1 MSNDLKH
8 TQRPDLKQND
18 PNNLILI
25 DGSGYIFRAFYGLPS
40 MTNENGVPV
49 NAVFGFTKMLLKLI
63 DDFKPVYVAVIFDVA
78 RKTFRNDL
86 YDLYK
91 ANRSD
96 PPEELIPQF
105 SIIRDATNAIGLPVV
120 EMEGFEADDLIAT
133 YSNIAQKTNKKV
145 IIISSDKDLMQLVD
159 DNTILFDP
167 MKQYWINDEQVFE
180 KFGVYP
186 NRVIDVQ
193 SLAGD
198 SSDNIPGVPGIG
210 IKTAADLINQYGDLE
225 QLLTKASEIKQNK
238 RRENLIEYADQA
250 RLSRSLV
257 TLKKDV
263 PVKSKIDEFKIE
275 SVLELNKLIPFLKVH
290 GFNSLLNKY
299 ENIEIQEINEV
310 TKISNINY
318 VKNEKEFKSIQKNY
332 YLIENLQD
340 LKLFLKKCYDK
351 SAIAVDCETDSLN
364 AKNANLVGLS
374 LSFEEGEAC
383 YIPLR
388 HGINLENN
396 QSGFNFND
404 VKPFKQISFD
414 DAIKLIK
421 PLLEDNSILKI
432 GHNVKYDAL
441 VMKQKHNGNINL
453 NPVGDTMCISY
464 VVDPGRVDSHKLDA
478 MALRELGHDTIKY
491 EDICGKGKN
500 KILFNQLSP
509 SDALNYAAEDADITL
524 SIYNRVLPRIIN
536 DKKFS
541 VYKRLENPLINVLLE
556 MENTGII
563 INPKK
568 LNEISKNLSSQISEL
583 EDQIFKLSETIFNIG
598 SPKQLGEILF
608 DKMKIE
614 GGKRSKNGSWQTSVE
629 ILEKASDMGHEIA
642 DVILIWRH
650 FSKLKSTYTDAL
662 VEQINSKTHRVHT
675 NYSMVGASTGRLSS
689 SNPNLQNIPIRTEE
703 GRLIRTAFEPKQG
716 FKLVSMDY
724 SQIELRLIAHI
735 ADENKMLDAFNE
747 NLDIHADTASKV
759 FGIPIEEM
767 TSEFR
772 RKAKTINFGIIYGIS
787 AYGLAKQ
794 LKCSANEA
802 KDFISSYFYRFPR
815 IRDYMEEIKSNLDTN
830 GYVETL
836 FNRRIYINDSNS
848 KNQKLRGFAE
858 RQAIN
863 APIQG
868 TAADIIKLAMIKI
881 HKELIN
887 KKEISMLMQ
896 VHDELVFEI
905 SDKKVEEFTNLILPI
920 MERANLP
927 MVPLKVDLKVD
938 VGSGNNW
945 AEAH

>member
-1 MSNDLKH
+1 MSDNLKH
-8 TQRPDLKQND
+8 TKRPDIKLND
-18 PNNLILI
+18 QNNLILI

-49 NAVFGFTKMLLKLI
+49 NAVFGYTKMLLKLI
-63 DDFKPVYVAVIFDVA
+63 DDFKPMYVAVIFDVA

-105 SIIRDATNAIGLPVV
+105 SIIREATNAIGLPVV

-159 DNTILFDP
+159 DNTVLFDP

-180 KFGVYP
+180 KFGVYSSK
-186 NRVIDVQ
+186 VIDVQ

-210 IKTAADLINQYGDLE
+210 VKTAAELINQYGDLE
-225 QLLTKASEIKQNK
+225 QLLTRATEIKQNK

-263 PVKSKIDEFKIE
+263 PVNSKIDEFKIN
-275 SVLELNKLIPFLKVH
+275 SILELNKLIPFLKAH
-290 GFNSLLNKY
+290 GFKSLLNKY
-299 ENIEIQEINEV
+299 ENVVKEEIKEESKVSKLDVI
-310 TKISNINY
+310 
-318 VKNEKEFKSIQKNY
+318 KNDQEFKSISKNY
-332 YLIENLQD
+332 YLIENLSD
-340 LKLFLKKCYDK
+340 LKLFLDRCYDK
-351 SAIAVDCETDSLN
+351 STIAVDCETDSLN

-374 LSFEEGEAC
+374 LSFKEGEAC

-388 HGINLENN
+388 HGINLKNN
-396 QSGFNFND
+396 QSGFIFDD
-404 VKPFKQISFD
+404 VKSFKQIPFD
-414 DAIKLIK
+414 DAISLIK
-421 PLLEDNSILKI
+421 PLLEDSSILKI
-432 GHNVKYDAL
+432 GHNIKYDSL
-441 VMKQKHNGNINL
+441 VMKQEHNGNINL

-478 MALRELGHDTIKY
+478 LALRELNHDTIKY
-491 EDICGKGKN
+491 DDICGKGKN
-500 KILFNQLSP
+500 KISFNQLSP
-509 SDALNYAAEDADITL
+509 LDALNYAAEDADITL

-568 LNEISKNLSSQISEL
+568 LNEISKNLSSQIDKL
-583 EDQIFKLSETIFNIG
+583 EEQIFKMSKTNFNIG

-629 ILEKASDMGHEIA
+629 ILEKISDMGYEIG
-642 DVILIWRH
+642 DVILSWRH

-662 VEQINSKTHRVHT
+662 VEQINFKTHRVHT

-735 ADENKMLDAFNE
+735 ADENKMLDAFND

-759 FGIPIEEM
+759 FGIPIKEM

-772 RKAKTINFGIIYGIS
+772 RKAKAINFGIIYGIS

-815 IRDYMEEIKSNLDTN
+815 IRDYMEQIKSNLDSD

-836 FNRRIYINDSNS
+836 FNRRVYINDSNS

-881 HKELIN
+881 HKQLLN

-905 SDKKVEEFTNLILPI
+905 REKNIEEFTNVILPI
-920 MERANLP
+920 METANLP
-927 MVPLKVDLKVD
+927 MVPLKVNLKVD
-938 VGSGNNW
+938 VGVGNNW

>member
-63 DDFKPVYVAVIFDVA
+63 DDFKPIYVAVIFDVA

-210 IKTAADLINQYGDLE
+210 IKTAAELINQYGDLE

-290 GFNSLLNKY
+290 GFKSLLNKY

-351 SAIAVDCETDSLN
+351 STIAVDCETDSLN

-396 QSGFNFND
+396 QSGFNFDD
-404 VKPFKQISFD
+404 VKSFKQISFD

-629 ILEKASDMGHEIA
+629 ILEKVSDMGYEIA
-642 DVILIWRH
+642 DVILSWRH

-772 RKAKTINFGIIYGIS
+772 RKAKAINFGIIYGIS

-881 HKELIN
+881 HKELSN

>member
-8 TQRPDLKQND
+8 TERPDLKQND

-63 DDFKPVYVAVIFDVA
+63 DDFKPIYVAVIFDVA

-105 SIIRDATNAIGLPVV
+105 SIIREATNAIGLPVV

-210 IKTAADLINQYGDLE
+210 IKTAAELINQYGDLE

-290 GFNSLLNKY
+290 GFKSLLNKY
-299 ENIEIQEINEV
+299 ENNGIQEINEV

-318 VKNEKEFKSIQKNY
+318 VKNEKEFKSIQKKY

-396 QSGFNFND
+396 QSGFNFDD
-404 VKPFKQISFD
+404 VKSFKQISFD

-491 EDICGKGKN
+491 EDVCGKGKN

-629 ILEKASDMGHEIA
+629 ILEKVSDMGYEIA
-642 DVILIWRH
+642 DVILSWRH

-662 VEQINSKTHRVHT
+662 VEQINSKTDRVHT

-772 RKAKTINFGIIYGIS
+772 RKAKAINFGIIYGIS

-881 HKELIN
+881 HKELSN

>member
-63 DDFKPVYVAVIFDVA
+63 DDFKPIYVAVIFDVA

-210 IKTAADLINQYGDLE
+210 IKTAAELINQYGDLE

-263 PVKSKIDEFKIE
+263 PIKSKIEEFKIE

-290 GFNSLLNKY
+290 GFKSLLNKY

-310 TKISNINY
+310 TKISNINN

-396 QSGFNFND
+396 QSGFNFDD
-404 VKPFKQISFD
+404 VKSFKQISFD

-629 ILEKASDMGHEIA
+629 ILEKVSDMGHEIA
-642 DVILIWRH
+642 DVILSWRH

-662 VEQINSKTHRVHT
+662 VEQINSKTDRVHT

-772 RKAKTINFGIIYGIS
+772 RKAKAINFGIIYGIS

-881 HKELIN
+881 HKELSN

>member
-63 DDFKPVYVAVIFDVA
+63 DDFKPIYVAVIFDVA

-133 YSNIAQKTNKKV
+133 YSNIAKKTNKKV

-210 IKTAADLINQYGDLE
+210 IKTAAELINQYGDLE

-290 GFNSLLNKY
+290 GFKSLLNKY

-318 VKNEKEFKSIQKNY
+318 VKNEKEFKSIQKKY

-396 QSGFNFND
+396 QSGFNFDD
-404 VKPFKQISFD
+404 VKSFKQISFD

-629 ILEKASDMGHEIA
+629 ILEKVSDMGHEIA
-642 DVILIWRH
+642 DVILSWRH

-662 VEQINSKTHRVHT
+662 VEQINSKTDRVHT

-772 RKAKTINFGIIYGIS
+772 RKAKAINFGIIYGIS

-881 HKELIN
+881 HKELSN

>member
-63 DDFKPVYVAVIFDVA
+63 DDFKPIYVAVIFDVA

-105 SIIRDATNAIGLPVV
+105 SIIREATNAIGLPVV

-210 IKTAADLINQYGDLE
+210 IKTAAELINQYGDLE

-290 GFNSLLNKY
+290 GFKSLLNKY

-318 VKNEKEFKSIQKNY
+318 VKNEKEFKSIQKKY

-396 QSGFNFND
+396 QSGFNFDD
-404 VKPFKQISFD
+404 VKSFKQISFD

-568 LNEISKNLSSQISEL
+568 LNEISKNLSSQISKL
-583 EDQIFKLSETIFNIG
+583 EDKIIKLSETIFNIG

-629 ILEKASDMGHEIA
+629 ILEKVSDMGYEIA
-642 DVILIWRH
+642 DVILSWRH

-662 VEQINSKTHRVHT
+662 VEQINSKTDRVHT

-772 RKAKTINFGIIYGIS
+772 RKAKAINFGIIYGIS

-881 HKELIN
+881 HKELSN

>member
-63 DDFKPVYVAVIFDVA
+63 DDFKPIYVAVIFDVA

-210 IKTAADLINQYGDLE
+210 IKTAAELINQYGDLE

-290 GFNSLLNKY
+290 GFKSLLNKY

-310 TKISNINY
+310 TKISNISN

-396 QSGFNFND
+396 QSGFNFDD
-404 VKPFKQISFD
+404 VKSFKQISFD

-629 ILEKASDMGHEIA
+629 ILEKVSDMGHEIA
-642 DVILIWRH
+642 DVILSWRH

-662 VEQINSKTHRVHT
+662 VEQINSKTDRVHT

-772 RKAKTINFGIIYGIS
+772 RKAKAINFGIIYGIS

-881 HKELIN
+881 HKELSN

>member
-1 MSNDLKH
+1 MSDNLKH
-8 TQRPDLKQND
+8 NKRPDIKLND

-49 NAVFGFTKMLLKLI
+49 NAVFGYTKMLLKLI
-63 DDFKPVYVAVIFDVA
+63 DDFKPMYVAVIFDVA

-105 SIIRDATNAIGLPVV
+105 SIIREATNAIGLPVV

-145 IIISSDKDLMQLVD
+145 IIISSDKDLMQLVN

-210 IKTAADLINQYGDLE
+210 IKTAAELINQYGDLE

-290 GFNSLLNKY
+290 GFKSLLNKY

-318 VKNEKEFKSIQKNY
+318 VKNEKEFKSIQKKY

-396 QSGFNFND
+396 QSGFNFDD
-404 VKPFKQISFD
+404 VKSFKQISFD

-629 ILEKASDMGHEIA
+629 ILEKVSDMGHEIA
-642 DVILIWRH
+642 DVILSWRH

-772 RKAKTINFGIIYGIS
+772 RKAKAINFGIIYGIS

-881 HKELIN
+881 HKELSN

>member
-63 DDFKPVYVAVIFDVA
+63 DDFKPIYVAVIFDVA

-105 SIIRDATNAIGLPVV
+105 SIIREATNAIGLPVV

-210 IKTAADLINQYGDLE
+210 IKTAAELINQYGDLE

-290 GFNSLLNKY
+290 GFKSLLNKY
-299 ENIEIQEINEV
+299 ENIDIQEINEV

-396 QSGFNFND
+396 QSGFNFDD
-404 VKPFKQISFD
+404 VKSFKQISFD

-629 ILEKASDMGHEIA
+629 ILEKVSDMGHEIA
-642 DVILIWRH
+642 DVILSWRH

-662 VEQINSKTHRVHT
+662 VEQINSKTDRVHT

-772 RKAKTINFGIIYGIS
+772 RKAKAINFGIIYGIS

-881 HKELIN
+881 HKELSN

>member
-1 MSNDLKH
+1 MSDNLKH
-8 TQRPDLKQND
+8 TKRPDIKLND

-49 NAVFGFTKMLLKLI
+49 NAVFGYTKMLLKLI
-63 DDFKPVYVAVIFDVA
+63 DDFKPMYIAVIFDVA

-105 SIIRDATNAIGLPVV
+105 SIIREATNAIGLPVV

-133 YSNIAQKTNKKV
+133 YSNIAKKTNKKV

-186 NRVIDVQ
+186 SKVIDVQ

-210 IKTAADLINQYGDLE
+210 VKTAAELINQYGDLE
-225 QLLTKASEIKQNK
+225 QLLTRATEIKQNK

-263 PVKSKIDEFKIE
+263 PVNSKIDEFKIN
-275 SVLELNKLIPFLKVH
+275 SILELNKLIPFLKAH
-290 GFNSLLNKY
+290 GFKSLLNKY
-299 ENIEIQEINEV
+299 ENVVKEEIKEESKVSKLDVI
-310 TKISNINY
+310 
-318 VKNEKEFKSIQKNY
+318 KNDQEFKSISKNY
-332 YLIENLQD
+332 YLIENLSD
-340 LKLFLKKCYDK
+340 LKLFLYRCYDK
-351 SAIAVDCETDSLN
+351 STIAVDCETDSLN

-388 HGINLENN
+388 HGKNLKNN
-396 QSGFNFND
+396 QSGFIFD
-404 VKPFKQISFD
+404 DIKSFKQIPFD
-414 DAIKLIK
+414 DAISLIK
-421 PLLEDNSILKI
+421 PLLEDSSILKI
-432 GHNVKYDAL
+432 GHNIKYDSL
-441 VMKQKHNGNINL
+441 VMKQEHNGNINL
-453 NPVGDTMCISY
+453 NPVSDTMCISY

-478 MALRELGHDTIKY
+478 LALRELNHDTIKY
-491 EDICGKGKN
+491 DDICGKGKN
-500 KILFNQLSP
+500 KISFNQLSP
-509 SDALNYAAEDADITL
+509 LDVLNYAAEDADITL

-568 LNEISKNLSSQISEL
+568 LKEISKNLSNQIDKL
-583 EDQIFKLSETIFNIG
+583 EDQIFKMSKTNFNIG
-598 SPKQLGEILF
+598 SPKQLGKILF
-608 DKMKIE
+608 DIMKIE

-629 ILEKASDMGHEIA
+629 ILEKITDMGYEIGE
-642 DVILIWRH
+642 VILSWRH
-650 FSKLKSTYTDAL
+650 FSKLKSTYTDVL
-662 VEQINSKTHRVHT
+662 VEQINSKTQRVHT

-735 ADENKMLDAFNE
+735 ADENKMLDAFNDD
-747 NLDIHADTASKV
+747 LDIHADTASKV
-759 FGIPIEEM
+759 FGIPIKEM

-772 RKAKTINFGIIYGIS
+772 RKAKAINFGIIYGIS

-815 IRDYMEEIKSNLDTN
+815 IRDYMEQIKSNLDSD

-836 FNRRIYINDSNS
+836 FNRRVYINDSNS

-881 HKELIN
+881 HKQLLN

-905 SDKKVEEFTNLILPI
+905 REKNIEEFTNVILPI
-920 MERANLP
+920 METANLP
-927 MVPLKVDLKVD
+927 MVPLKVNLKVD
-938 VGSGNNW
+938 VGVGNNW

>member
-63 DDFKPVYVAVIFDVA
+63 DDFKPIYVAVIFDVA

-105 SIIRDATNAIGLPVV
+105 SIIREATNAIGLPVV

-210 IKTAADLINQYGDLE
+210 IKTAAELINQYGDLE

-290 GFNSLLNKY
+290 GFKSLLNKY

-396 QSGFNFND
+396 QSGFNFDD
-404 VKPFKQISFD
+404 VKSFKQISFD

-583 EDQIFKLSETIFNIG
+583 EDQIFKLSQTNFNIG

-629 ILEKASDMGHEIA
+629 ILEKVSDMGHEIA
-642 DVILIWRH
+642 DVILSWRH

-662 VEQINSKTHRVHT
+662 VEQINSKTDRVHT

-772 RKAKTINFGIIYGIS
+772 RKAKAINFGIIYGIS

-881 HKELIN
+881 HKELSN

>member
-1 MSNDLKH
+1 MSDNLKQ
-8 TQRPDLKQND
+8 TKRPDIKLND

-63 DDFKPVYVAVIFDVA
+63 DDFKPMYVAVIFDVA

-105 SIIRDATNAIGLPVV
+105 SIIREATNAIGLPVV

-186 NRVIDVQ
+186 SKVIDVQ

-198 SSDNIPGVPGIG
+198 NSDNIPGVPGIG
-210 IKTAADLINQYGDLE
+210 VKTAAELINQYGDLE
-225 QLLTKASEIKQNK
+225 QLLTRATEIKQNK

-263 PVKSKIDEFKIE
+263 PVNSKIDEFKIN
-275 SVLELNKLIPFLKVH
+275 SILELNKLIPFLKAH
-290 GFNSLLNKY
+290 GFKSLLNKY
-299 ENIEIQEINEV
+299 ENVVKEEIKEESKVSKLDVI
-310 TKISNINY
+310 
-318 VKNEKEFKSIQKNY
+318 KNDQEFKSISKNY
-332 YLIENLQD
+332 YLIENLSD
-340 LKLFLKKCYDK
+340 LKLFLDRCYDK
-351 SAIAVDCETDSLN
+351 STIAVDCETDSLN
-364 AKNANLVGLS
+364 AKNA
-374 LSFEEGEAC
+374 
-383 YIPLR
+383 
-388 HGINLENN
+388 
-396 QSGFNFND
+396 
-404 VKPFKQISFD
+404 KQIPFD
-414 DAIKLIK
+414 DAICLIK
-421 PLLEDNSILKI
+421 PFLEDSSILKI
-432 GHNVKYDAL
+432 GHNIKYDSL
-441 VMKQKHNGNINL
+441 VMKQEHNGNINL
-453 NPVGDTMCISY
+453 NPVSDTMCISY

-478 MALRELGHDTIKY
+478 LALRELNHDTIKY
-491 EDICGKGKN
+491 DDICGKGKN
-500 KILFNQLSP
+500 KISFNQLSP
-509 SDALNYAAEDADITL
+509 LDALNYAAEDADITL

-568 LNEISKNLSSQISEL
+568 LNEISKNLSSQIDKL
-583 EDQIFKLSETIFNIG
+583 EEQIFKMSKTNFNIG

-629 ILEKASDMGHEIA
+629 ILEKISDMGYAIG
-642 DVILIWRH
+642 DVILSWRH

-735 ADENKMLDAFNE
+735 ADENKMLDAFND

-759 FGIPIEEM
+759 FGIPIKEM

-772 RKAKTINFGIIYGIS
+772 RKAKAINFGIIYGIS

-802 KDFISSYFYRFPR
+802 KDFISAYFYRFPK
-815 IRDYMEEIKSNLDTN
+815 IRDYMEEIKSTLDTD

-836 FNRRIYINDSNS
+836 FNRRIYINDTNS

-881 HKELIN
+881 HRKLMN
-887 KKEISMLMQ
+887 NNEISMLMQ

-905 SDKKVEEFTNLILPI
+905 NDNKIEKFSNIILPI
-920 MERANLP
+920 METANLP
-927 MVPLKVDLKVD
+927 MVPLKVNLKVD
-938 VGSGNNW
+938 VGVGNNW

>member
-63 DDFKPVYVAVIFDVA
+63 DDFKPIYVAVIFDVA

-105 SIIRDATNAIGLPVV
+105 SIIREATNAIGLPVV

-210 IKTAADLINQYGDLE
+210 IKTAAELINQYGDLE

-290 GFNSLLNKY
+290 GFKSLLNKY

-351 SAIAVDCETDSLN
+351 SVIAVDCETDSLN

-396 QSGFNFND
+396 QSGFNFD
-404 VKPFKQISFD
+404 DIKSFKQISFD
-414 DAIKLIK
+414 DAINLIK

-629 ILEKASDMGHEIA
+629 ILEKVSDMGHEIA
-642 DVILIWRH
+642 DVILSWRH

-662 VEQINSKTHRVHT
+662 VEQINSKTDRVHT

-772 RKAKTINFGIIYGIS
+772 RKAKAINFGIIYGIS

-881 HKELIN
+881 HKELSN

>member
-1 MSNDLKH
+1 MSDNLKH
-8 TQRPDLKQND
+8 NKRPDIKLND

-49 NAVFGFTKMLLKLI
+49 NAVFGYTKMLLKLI
-63 DDFKPVYVAVIFDVA
+63 DDFKPMYLAVIFDVA

-105 SIIRDATNAIGLPVV
+105 SIIREATNAIGLPVV

-186 NRVIDVQ
+186 SKVIDVQ

-210 IKTAADLINQYGDLE
+210 VKTAAELINQYGDLE
-225 QLLTKASEIKQNK
+225 QLLTRATEIKQNK

-263 PVKSKIDEFKIE
+263 PVKSKIDEFKIN
-275 SVLELNKLIPFLKVH
+275 SILDFNKLIPFLKSH
-290 GFNSLLNKY
+290 GFKSLLNKY
-299 ENIEIQEINEV
+299 ENVEKEE
-310 TKISNINY
+310 TKEESKVSKLDVI
-318 VKNEKEFKSIQKNY
+318 KNDQEFKSISKNY
-332 YLIENLQD
+332 YLIENLLD
-340 LKLFLKKCYDK
+340 LKLFLDRCYDK
-351 SAIAVDCETDSLN
+351 STIAVDCETDSLN

-396 QSGFNFND
+396 QSGFIFDD
-404 VKPFKQISFD
+404 VKSFKQIPFD
-414 DAIKLIK
+414 DAISLIK
-421 PLLEDNSILKI
+421 PLLEDSSILKI
-432 GHNVKYDAL
+432 GHNIKYDSL
-441 VMKQKHNGNINL
+441 VMKQEHNGNINL

-478 MALRELGHDTIKY
+478 LALRELKHETIKY
-491 EDICGKGKN
+491 DDICGKGKN
-500 KILFNQLSP
+500 KISFNQLSP
-509 SDALNYAAEDADITL
+509 LDALNYAAEDADITL

-568 LNEISKNLSSQISEL
+568 LNEISKNLSSQIDKL
-583 EDQIFKLSETIFNIG
+583 EEQIFKMSKTNFNIG

-629 ILEKASDMGHEIA
+629 ILEKISDMGYEIG
-642 DVILIWRH
+642 DVILSWRH

-662 VEQINSKTHRVHT
+662 VEQINKKTHRVHT

-735 ADENKMLDAFNE
+735 ADENKMLDAFND

-759 FGIPIEEM
+759 FGIPIKEM

-772 RKAKTINFGIIYGIS
+772 RKAKAINFGIIYGIS

-815 IRDYMEEIKSNLDTN
+815 IRDYMEQIKSNLDSD

-836 FNRRIYINDSNS
+836 FNRRVYINDSNS

-881 HKELIN
+881 HKQLLN

-905 SDKKVEEFTNLILPI
+905 REKNIEEFTNVILPI
-920 MERANLP
+920 METANLP
-927 MVPLKVDLKVD
+927 MVPLKVNLKVD
-938 VGSGNNW
+938 VGVGNNW

>member
-63 DDFKPVYVAVIFDVA
+63 DDFKPIYVAVIFDVA

-210 IKTAADLINQYGDLE
+210 IKTAAELINQYGDLE

-290 GFNSLLNKY
+290 GFKSLLNKY
-299 ENIEIQEINEV
+299 ENIEIQEINEA
-310 TKISNINY
+310 TKISNISN

-351 SAIAVDCETDSLN
+351 STIAVDCETDSLN

-396 QSGFNFND
+396 QSGFNFDD
-404 VKPFKQISFD
+404 VKSFKQISFD

-629 ILEKASDMGHEIA
+629 ILEKVSDMGYEIA
-642 DVILIWRH
+642 DVILSWRH

-772 RKAKTINFGIIYGIS
+772 RKAKAINFGIIYGIS

-881 HKELIN
+881 HKELSN

>member
-1 MSNDLKH
+1 MNDDLKH
-8 TQRPDLKQND
+8 TGRPDLKPND
-18 PNNLILI
+18 PDNLVLI

-63 DDFKPVYVAVIFDVA
+63 DDFKPIYVAVIFDVA

-91 ANRSD
+91 ANRSE
-96 PPEELIPQF
+96 PPDELIPQF
-105 SIIRDATNAIGLPVV
+105 PIIREATNAIGLPVA

-133 YSNIAQKTNKKV
+133 YSNIAQKMDKKV
-145 IIISSDKDLMQLVD
+145 IVISSDKDLMQLVD

-210 IKTAADLINQYGDLE
+210 IKTAAELINQYGDLE

-263 PVKSKIDEFKIE
+263 PVNLKIEDFKIS

-290 GFNSLLNKY
+290 GFKSLLNKY

-396 QSGFNFND
+396 QSGFNFDD
-404 VKPFKQISFD
+404 VKSFKQISFD

-568 LNEISKNLSSQISEL
+568 LNEISKNLSSQIDKL
-583 EDQIFKLSETIFNIG
+583 EEQIFKLSKTNFNIG

-629 ILEKASDMGHEIA
+629 ILEKISDSGYEIA
-642 DVILIWRH
+642 EVILRWRH

-662 VEQINSKTHRVHT
+662 VEQINSKTDRVHT

-772 RKAKTINFGIIYGIS
+772 RKAKAINFGIIYGIS

-836 FNRRIYINDSNS
+836 FNRRIYINDSSS

-881 HKELIN
+881 HKELSN

>member
-1 MSNDLKH
+1 
-8 TQRPDLKQND
+8 
-18 PNNLILI
+18 
-25 DGSGYIFRAFYGLPS
+25 
-40 MTNENGVPV
+40 
-49 NAVFGFTKMLLKLI
+49 
-63 DDFKPVYVAVIFDVA
+63 
-78 RKTFRNDL
+78 
-86 YDLYK
+86 
-91 ANRSD
+91 
-96 PPEELIPQF
+96 
-105 SIIRDATNAIGLPVV
+105 
-120 EMEGFEADDLIAT
+120 
-133 YSNIAQKTNKKV
+133 
-145 IIISSDKDLMQLVD
+145 
-159 DNTILFDP
+159 
-167 MKQYWINDEQVFE
+167 
-180 KFGVYP
+180 
-186 NRVIDVQ
+186 
-193 SLAGD
+193 
-198 SSDNIPGVPGIG
+198 
-210 IKTAADLINQYGDLE
+210 
-225 QLLTKASEIKQNK
+225 
-238 RRENLIEYADQA
+238 
-250 RLSRSLV
+250 
-257 TLKKDV
+257 
-263 PVKSKIDEFKIE
+263 
-275 SVLELNKLIPFLKVH
+275 
-290 GFNSLLNKY
+290 
-299 ENIEIQEINEV
+299 
-310 TKISNINY
+310 
-318 VKNEKEFKSIQKNY
+318 
-332 YLIENLQD
+332 
-340 LKLFLKKCYDK
+340 
-351 SAIAVDCETDSLN
+351 
-364 AKNANLVGLS
+364 
-374 LSFEEGEAC
+374 
-383 YIPLR
+383 
-388 HGINLENN
+388 
-396 QSGFNFND
+396 
-404 VKPFKQISFD
+404 
-414 DAIKLIK
+414 
-421 PLLEDNSILKI
+421 
-432 GHNVKYDAL
+432 
-441 VMKQKHNGNINL
+441 
-453 NPVGDTMCISY
+453 MCISY

-563 INPKK
+563 INPTK

-629 ILEKASDMGHEIA
+629 ILEKVSDMGHEIA
-642 DVILIWRH
+642 DVILSWRH

-662 VEQINSKTHRVHT
+662 VEQINSKTDRVHT

-772 RKAKTINFGIIYGIS
+772 RKAKAINFGIIYGIS

-868 TAADIIKLAMIKI
+868 TAADIIKFAMIKI
-881 HKELIN
+881 HKELSN
-887 KKEISMLMQ
+887 KKEISLLMQ

>member
-1 MSNDLKH
+1 M
-8 TQRPDLKQND
+8 
-18 PNNLILI
+18 
-25 DGSGYIFRAFYGLPS
+25 
-40 MTNENGVPV
+40 
-49 NAVFGFTKMLLKLI
+49 
-63 DDFKPVYVAVIFDVA
+63 
-78 RKTFRNDL
+78 
-86 YDLYK
+86 
-91 ANRSD
+91 RS
-96 PPEELIPQF
+96 
-105 SIIRDATNAIGLPVV
+105 
-120 EMEGFEADDLIAT
+120 
-133 YSNIAQKTNKKV
+133 
-145 IIISSDKDLMQLVD
+145 
-159 DNTILFDP
+159 
-167 MKQYWINDEQVFE
+167 
-180 KFGVYP
+180 
-186 NRVIDVQ
+186 
-193 SLAGD
+193 
-198 SSDNIPGVPGIG
+198 
-210 IKTAADLINQYGDLE
+210 
-225 QLLTKASEIKQNK
+225 
-238 RRENLIEYADQA
+238 
-250 RLSRSLV
+250 
-257 TLKKDV
+257 
-263 PVKSKIDEFKIE
+263 
-275 SVLELNKLIPFLKVH
+275 
-290 GFNSLLNKY
+290 
-299 ENIEIQEINEV
+299 
-310 TKISNINY
+310 
-318 VKNEKEFKSIQKNY
+318 
-332 YLIENLQD
+332 
-340 LKLFLKKCYDK
+340 
-351 SAIAVDCETDSLN
+351 
-364 AKNANLVGLS
+364 
-374 LSFEEGEAC
+374 
-383 YIPLR
+383 
-388 HGINLENN
+388 
-396 QSGFNFND
+396 
-404 VKPFKQISFD
+404 
-414 DAIKLIK
+414 
-421 PLLEDNSILKI
+421 
-432 GHNVKYDAL
+432 
-441 VMKQKHNGNINL
+441 
-453 NPVGDTMCISY
+453 
-464 VVDPGRVDSHKLDA
+464 
-478 MALRELGHDTIKY
+478 
-491 EDICGKGKN
+491 
-500 KILFNQLSP
+500 
-509 SDALNYAAEDADITL
+509 
-524 SIYNRVLPRIIN
+524 
-536 DKKFS
+536 
-541 VYKRLENPLINVLLE
+541 
-556 MENTGII
+556 
-563 INPKK
+563 
-568 LNEISKNLSSQISEL
+568 ISKNLSIQILKL
-583 EDQIFKLSETIFNIG
+583 EDQIFKLCKANFNIG

-629 ILEKASDMGHEIA
+629 ILEKISEMGYEIA
-642 DVILIWRH
+642 DVILKWRH

-662 VEQINSKTHRVHT
+662 VEQINSKTDRVHT

-802 KDFISSYFYRFPR
+802 KNFISSYFYRFPR

-881 HKELIN
+881 HKELSN

-905 SDKKVEEFTNLILPI
+905 IDKKVEEFTNVILPI

>member
-1 MSNDLKH
+1 MSENLKH
-8 TQRPDLKQND
+8 TKRPDIKLND

-49 NAVFGFTKMLLKLI
+49 NAVFGYTKMLLKLI
-63 DDFKPVYVAVIFDVA
+63 DDFKPMYVAVIFDVA

-105 SIIRDATNAIGLPVV
+105 SIIREATNAIGLPVV

-133 YSNIAQKTNKKV
+133 YSNIAKKTNKKV

-186 NRVIDVQ
+186 SKVIDVQ

-210 IKTAADLINQYGDLE
+210 VKTAAELINQYGDLE
-225 QLLTKASEIKQNK
+225 QLLTRATEIKQNK

-263 PVKSKIDEFKIE
+263 PVNSKIDEFKIN
-275 SVLELNKLIPFLKVH
+275 SILELNKLIPFLKAH
-290 GFNSLLNKY
+290 GFKSLLNKY
-299 ENIEIQEINEV
+299 ENVVKEEIKEESKVSKLDVI
-310 TKISNINY
+310 
-318 VKNEKEFKSIQKNY
+318 KNDQEFKSISKNY
-332 YLIENLQD
+332 YLIENLSD
-340 LKLFLKKCYDK
+340 LKLFLYRCYDK
-351 SAIAVDCETDSLN
+351 STIAVDCETDSLN

-396 QSGFNFND
+396 QSGFIFDD
-404 VKPFKQISFD
+404 VKSFKQIPFD
-414 DAIKLIK
+414 DAISLIK
-421 PLLEDNSILKI
+421 PLLEDSSILKI
-432 GHNVKYDAL
+432 GHNIKYDSL
-441 VMKQKHNGNINL
+441 VMKQEHNGNINL
-453 NPVGDTMCISY
+453 NPVSDTMCISY

-478 MALRELGHDTIKY
+478 LALRELNHDTIKY
-491 EDICGKGKN
+491 DDICGKGKN
-500 KILFNQLSP
+500 KISFNQLSP
-509 SDALNYAAEDADITL
+509 LDALNYAAEDADITL

-568 LNEISKNLSSQISEL
+568 LNEISKNLSSQIDKL
-583 EDQIFKLSETIFNIG
+583 EEQIFKMSKTNFNIG

-629 ILEKASDMGHEIA
+629 ILEKISDMGYAIG
-642 DVILIWRH
+642 DVILSWRH

-735 ADENKMLDAFNE
+735 ADENKMLDAFND

-759 FGIPIEEM
+759 FGIPIKEM

-772 RKAKTINFGIIYGIS
+772 RKAKAINFGIIYGIS

-815 IRDYMEEIKSNLDTN
+815 IRDYMEQIKSNLDSN

-836 FNRRIYINDSNS
+836 FNRRVYINDSNS

-881 HKELIN
+881 HKQLLN

-905 SDKKVEEFTNLILPI
+905 REKNIEEFTNVILPI
-920 MERANLP
+920 METANLP
-927 MVPLKVDLKVD
+927 MVPLKVNLKVD
-938 VGSGNNW
+938 VGVGNNW

>member
-63 DDFKPVYVAVIFDVA
+63 DDFKPIYVAVIFDVA

-133 YSNIAQKTNKKV
+133 YSNIAQKMNKKV

-210 IKTAADLINQYGDLE
+210 IKTAAELINQYGNLE

-290 GFNSLLNKY
+290 GFKSLLNKY
-299 ENIEIQEINEV
+299 ENIEIQEINEA
-310 TKISNINY
+310 TKISNISN

-396 QSGFNFND
+396 QSGFNFDD
-404 VKPFKQISFD
+404 VKSFKQISFD

-614 GGKRSKNGSWQTSVE
+614 GGKRSKNGSWQTSVQ
-629 ILEKASDMGHEIA
+629 ILEKVSDMGHEIA
-642 DVILIWRH
+642 DVILSWRH

-772 RKAKTINFGIIYGIS
+772 RKAKAINFGIIYGIS

-836 FNRRIYINDSNS
+836 FNRRIYINDSSS

-881 HKELIN
+881 HKELSN

>member
-8 TQRPDLKQND
+8 TERPDLKQND

-63 DDFKPVYVAVIFDVA
+63 DDFKPIYVAVIFDVA

-210 IKTAADLINQYGDLE
+210 IKTAAELINQYGDLE

-275 SVLELNKLIPFLKVH
+275 SILELNKLIPFLKVH
-290 GFNSLLNKY
+290 GFKSLLNKY

-318 VKNEKEFKSIQKNY
+318 VKNEKEFKSIQKKY

-396 QSGFNFND
+396 QSGFNFDD
-404 VKPFKQISFD
+404 VKSFKQISFD

-629 ILEKASDMGHEIA
+629 ILEKVSDMGHEIA
-642 DVILIWRH
+642 DVILSWRH

-881 HKELIN
+881 HKELSN

>member
-1 MSNDLKH
+1 MSDNLKH
-8 TQRPDLKQND
+8 TKRPDIKLND

-49 NAVFGFTKMLLKLI
+49 NAVFGYTKMLLKLI
-63 DDFKPVYVAVIFDVA
+63 DDFKPMYVAVIFDVA

-105 SIIRDATNAIGLPVV
+105 SIIREATNAIGLPVV

-186 NRVIDVQ
+186 SKVIDVQ

-210 IKTAADLINQYGDLE
+210 VKTAAELINQYGDLE
-225 QLLTKASEIKQNK
+225 QLLTRATEIKQNK

-263 PVKSKIDEFKIE
+263 PVNSKIDEFKIN
-275 SVLELNKLIPFLKVH
+275 SILELNKLIPFLKAH
-290 GFNSLLNKY
+290 GFKSLLNKY
-299 ENIEIQEINEV
+299 ENVVKEEIKEESKVSKLDVI
-310 TKISNINY
+310 
-318 VKNEKEFKSIQKNY
+318 KNDQEFKSISKNY
-332 YLIENLQD
+332 YLIENLSD
-340 LKLFLKKCYDK
+340 LKLFLYRCYNK
-351 SAIAVDCETDSLN
+351 STIAVDCETDSLN

-396 QSGFNFND
+396 QSGFIFDD
-404 VKPFKQISFD
+404 VKSFKQIPFD
-414 DAIKLIK
+414 DAISLIK
-421 PLLEDNSILKI
+421 PLLEDSSILKV
-432 GHNVKYDAL
+432 GHNIKYDSL
-441 VMKQKHNGNINL
+441 VMRQEHNGNINL
-453 NPVGDTMCISY
+453 NPVSDTMCISY

-478 MALRELGHDTIKY
+478 LALRELNHDTIKY
-491 EDICGKGKN
+491 DDICGKGKN
-500 KILFNQLSP
+500 KISFNQLSP
-509 SDALNYAAEDADITL
+509 LDALNYAAEDADITL

-568 LNEISKNLSSQISEL
+568 LNEISKNLSSQIDKL
-583 EDQIFKLSETIFNIG
+583 EEQIFKMSKTNFNIG

-629 ILEKASDMGHEIA
+629 ILEKISDMGYEIG
-642 DVILIWRH
+642 DVILSWRH

-662 VEQINSKTHRVHT
+662 VEQINFKTHRVHT

-735 ADENKMLDAFNE
+735 ADENKMLDAFND

-759 FGIPIEEM
+759 FGIPIKEM

-772 RKAKTINFGIIYGIS
+772 RKAKAINFGIIYGIS

-802 KDFISSYFYRFPR
+802 KDFISSYFYRFPK
-815 IRDYMEEIKSNLDTN
+815 IRDYMEQIKSNLDSD

-836 FNRRIYINDSNS
+836 FNRRVYINDSNS

-881 HKELIN
+881 HKQLLN

-905 SDKKVEEFTNLILPI
+905 REKNIEEFTNVILPI
-920 MERANLP
+920 METANLP
-927 MVPLKVDLKVD
+927 MVPLKVNLKVD
-938 VGSGNNW
+938 VGVGNNW

>member
-1 MSNDLKH
+1 MSDNLKH
-8 TQRPDLKQND
+8 TKRPDIKLND

-49 NAVFGFTKMLLKLI
+49 NAVFGYTKMLLKLI
-63 DDFKPVYVAVIFDVA
+63 DDFKPMYVAVIFDVA

-105 SIIRDATNAIGLPVV
+105 SIIREATNAIGLPVV

-133 YSNIAQKTNKKV
+133 YSNIAKKTNKKV

-167 MKQYWINDEQVFE
+167 MKQYWINDEQVFK

-186 NRVIDVQ
+186 SKVIDVQ

-210 IKTAADLINQYGDLE
+210 VKTAAELINQYGDLE
-225 QLLTKASEIKQNK
+225 QLLTRATEIKQNK

-263 PVKSKIDEFKIE
+263 PVDSKIDEFKIN
-275 SVLELNKLIPFLKVH
+275 SILELNKLIPFLKAH
-290 GFNSLLNKY
+290 GFKSLLNKY
-299 ENIEIQEINEV
+299 ENVVKEEIKEESKVSKLDVI
-310 TKISNINY
+310 
-318 VKNEKEFKSIQKNY
+318 KNDQEFKSISKNY
-332 YLIENLQD
+332 YLIENFSD
-340 LKLFLKKCYDK
+340 LKLFLDRCYDK
-351 SAIAVDCETDSLN
+351 STIAVDCETDSLN

-396 QSGFNFND
+396 QSGFIFDD
-404 VKPFKQISFD
+404 VKSFKQIPFD
-414 DAIKLIK
+414 DAISLIK
-421 PLLEDNSILKI
+421 PLLEDSSILKV
-432 GHNVKYDAL
+432 GHNIKYDSL
-441 VMKQKHNGNINL
+441 VMRQEHNGNINL
-453 NPVGDTMCISY
+453 NPVSDTMCISY

-478 MALRELGHDTIKY
+478 LALRELNHDTIKY
-491 EDICGKGKN
+491 DDICGKGKN
-500 KILFNQLSP
+500 KIAFNQLSP
-509 SDALNYAAEDADITL
+509 LDALNYAAEDADITL

-568 LNEISKNLSSQISEL
+568 LNEISKNLSSQIDKL
-583 EDQIFKLSETIFNIG
+583 EEQIFKMSKTNFNIG

-629 ILEKASDMGHEIA
+629 ILEKISDMGYAIG
-642 DVILIWRH
+642 DVILSWRH

-735 ADENKMLDAFNE
+735 ADENKMLDAFND

-759 FGIPIEEM
+759 FGIPIKEM

-772 RKAKTINFGIIYGIS
+772 RKAKAINFGIIYGIS

-802 KDFISSYFYRFPR
+802 KDFISSYFYRFPK
-815 IRDYMEEIKSNLDTN
+815 IRDYMEQIKSNLDSD

-836 FNRRIYINDSNS
+836 FNRRVYINDSNS

-881 HKELIN
+881 HKQLLN

-905 SDKKVEEFTNLILPI
+905 REKNIEEFTNVILPI
-920 MERANLP
+920 METANLP
-927 MVPLKVDLKVD
+927 TVPLKVNLKVD
-938 VGSGNNW
+938 VGVGNNW

>member
-63 DDFKPVYVAVIFDVA
+63 DDFKPIYVAVIFDVA

-210 IKTAADLINQYGDLE
+210 IKTAAELINQYGDLE

-290 GFNSLLNKY
+290 GFKSLLNKY

-318 VKNEKEFKSIQKNY
+318 VKNEKEFKSIQKKY

-396 QSGFNFND
+396 QSGFNFDD
-404 VKPFKQISFD
+404 VKSFKQISFD

-629 ILEKASDMGHEIA
+629 ILEKVSDMGHEIA
-642 DVILIWRH
+642 DVILSWRH

-662 VEQINSKTHRVHT
+662 VEQINSKTDRVHT

-772 RKAKTINFGIIYGIS
+772 RKAKAINFGIIYGIS

-881 HKELIN
+881 HKELSN

>member
-63 DDFKPVYVAVIFDVA
+63 DDFKPIYVAVIFDVA

-210 IKTAADLINQYGDLE
+210 IKTAAELINQYGDLE

-290 GFNSLLNKY
+290 GFKSLLNKY

-318 VKNEKEFKSIQKNY
+318 VKNEKEFKSIQKKY

-340 LKLFLKKCYDK
+340 LKLFLKKCYYK

-396 QSGFNFND
+396 QSGFNFDD
-404 VKPFKQISFD
+404 VKSFKQISFD

-629 ILEKASDMGHEIA
+629 ILEKVSDMGHEIA
-642 DVILIWRH
+642 DVILSWRH

-772 RKAKTINFGIIYGIS
+772 RKAKAINFGIIYGIS

-881 HKELIN
+881 HKELSN

>member
-1 MSNDLKH
+1 MSDNLKH
-8 TQRPDLKQND
+8 TKRPDIKLND

-49 NAVFGFTKMLLKLI
+49 NAVFGYTKMLLKLI
-63 DDFKPVYVAVIFDVA
+63 DDFKPIYVAVIFDVA

-105 SIIRDATNAIGLPVV
+105 SIIREATNAIGLPVV

-186 NRVIDVQ
+186 SKVIDVQ

-210 IKTAADLINQYGDLE
+210 VKTAAELINQYGDLE
-225 QLLTKASEIKQNK
+225 QLLTRATEIKQNK

-263 PVKSKIDEFKIE
+263 PVNSKIEEFKIN
-275 SVLELNKLIPFLKVH
+275 SILELNKLIPFLKAH
-290 GFNSLLNKY
+290 GFKSLLNKY
-299 ENIEIQEINEV
+299 ENVVKEEIKEESKVSKLDVI
-310 TKISNINY
+310 
-318 VKNEKEFKSIQKNY
+318 KNDQEFKSISKNY
-332 YLIENLQD
+332 YLIENSSD
-340 LKLFLKKCYDK
+340 LKLFLYRCYDK
-351 SAIAVDCETDSLN
+351 STIAVDCETDSLN

-396 QSGFNFND
+396 QSGFIFDD
-404 VKPFKQISFD
+404 VKSFKQIPFD
-414 DAIKLIK
+414 DAISLIK
-421 PLLEDNSILKI
+421 PLLEDSSILKI
-432 GHNVKYDAL
+432 GHNIKYDSL
-441 VMKQKHNGNINL
+441 VMKQEHNGNINL
-453 NPVGDTMCISY
+453 NPVSDTMCISY

-478 MALRELGHDTIKY
+478 LALRELNHDTIKY
-491 EDICGKGKN
+491 NDICGKGKN
-500 KILFNQLSP
+500 KISFNQLSP
-509 SDALNYAAEDADITL
+509 ADALNYAAEDADITL

-568 LNEISKNLSSQISEL
+568 LNEISKNLSSQIDKL
-583 EDQIFKLSETIFNIG
+583 EEQIFKMSKTNFNIG

-629 ILEKASDMGHEIA
+629 ILEKISDMGYAIG
-642 DVILIWRH
+642 DVILSWRH
-650 FSKLKSTYTDAL
+650 LSKLKSTYTDAL

-735 ADENKMLDAFNE
+735 ADENNMLDAFNN

-759 FGIPIEEM
+759 FGIPIKEM

-772 RKAKTINFGIIYGIS
+772 RKAKAINFGIIYGIS

-802 KDFISSYFYRFPR
+802 KDFISSYFYRFPK
-815 IRDYMEEIKSNLDTN
+815 IRDYMEQIKSNLDSD

-836 FNRRIYINDSNS
+836 FNRRVYINDSNS

-881 HKELIN
+881 HKQLLN

-896 VHDELVFEI
+896 VHDELVFEVREKNI
-905 SDKKVEEFTNLILPI
+905 EEFTNVILPI
-920 MERANLP
+920 METANLP
-927 MVPLKVDLKVD
+927 MVPLKVNLKVD
-938 VGSGNNW
+938 VGIGNNW

>member
-63 DDFKPVYVAVIFDVA
+63 DDFKPIYVAVIFDVA

-105 SIIRDATNAIGLPVV
+105 SIIREATNAIGLPVV

-210 IKTAADLINQYGDLE
+210 IKTAAELINQYGDLE

-257 TLKKDV
+257 TLKIDV

-290 GFNSLLNKY
+290 GFKSLLNKY

-396 QSGFNFND
+396 QSGFNFDD
-404 VKPFKQISFD
+404 VKSFKQISFD

-629 ILEKASDMGHEIA
+629 ILEKVSDMGHEIA
-642 DVILIWRH
+642 DVILSWRH

-662 VEQINSKTHRVHT
+662 VEQINSKTDRVHT

-772 RKAKTINFGIIYGIS
+772 RKAKAINFGIIYGIS

-881 HKELIN
+881 HKELSN

>member
-1 MSNDLKH
+1 MSDNLKH
-8 TQRPDLKQND
+8 NKRPDIKLND

-49 NAVFGFTKMLLKLI
+49 NAVFGYTKMLLKLI
-63 DDFKPVYVAVIFDVA
+63 DDFKPMYVAVIFDVA
-78 RKTFRNDL
+78 RKTFRNDI

-105 SIIRDATNAIGLPVV
+105 SIIREATNAIGLPVV

-186 NRVIDVQ
+186 SKVVDVQ

-210 IKTAADLINQYGDLE
+210 VKTAAELINQYGDLE
-225 QLLTKASEIKQNK
+225 QLLTRATEIKQNK
-238 RRENLIEYADQA
+238 RRENLIEYADLA

-263 PVKSKIDEFKIE
+263 PVNSKIDEFKIN
-275 SVLELNKLIPFLKVH
+275 SILKLNKLIPFLKAH
-290 GFNSLLNKY
+290 GFKSLLNKY
-299 ENIEIQEINEV
+299 ENVVKEEIKEESKVSKLDVI
-310 TKISNINY
+310 
-318 VKNEKEFKSIQKNY
+318 KNDQEFKSISKNY
-332 YLIENLQD
+332 YLIENLSD
-340 LKLFLKKCYDK
+340 LNFFLDRCYDK
-351 SAIAVDCETDSLN
+351 STIAVDCETDSLN

-396 QSGFNFND
+396 QSGFIFDD
-404 VKPFKQISFD
+404 VKSFKQIPFD
-414 DAIKLIK
+414 DAISLIK
-421 PLLEDNSILKI
+421 PLLEDSSILKI
-432 GHNVKYDAL
+432 GHNIKYDSL
-441 VMKQKHNGNINL
+441 VIKQEHNGNINL
-453 NPVGDTMCISY
+453 NPVSDTMCISY

-478 MALRELGHDTIKY
+478 LALRELNHDTIKY
-491 EDICGKGKN
+491 DDICGKGKN
-500 KILFNQLSP
+500 KISFNQLSP
-509 SDALNYAAEDADITL
+509 LDALNYAAEDADITL
-524 SIYNRVLPRIIN
+524 SIYNRILPRIIN

-568 LNEISKNLSSQISEL
+568 LNEISKNLSSQIDKL
-583 EDQIFKLSETIFNIG
+583 EEQIFKMSKTNFNIG

-629 ILEKASDMGHEIA
+629 ILEKISDMGYAIG
-642 DVILIWRH
+642 DVILSWRH

-662 VEQINSKTHRVHT
+662 VEQINAKTHRVHT

-735 ADENKMLDAFNE
+735 ADENKMLDAFND

-759 FGIPIEEM
+759 FGIPIKEM

-772 RKAKTINFGIIYGIS
+772 RKAKAINFGIIYGIS

-802 KDFISSYFYRFPR
+802 KDFISSYFYRFPK
-815 IRDYMEEIKSNLDTN
+815 IRDYMEQIKSNLDSD

-836 FNRRIYINDSNS
+836 FNRRVYINDSNS

-868 TAADIIKLAMIKI
+868 SAADIIKLAMIKI
-881 HKELIN
+881 HKQLLN

-905 SDKKVEEFTNLILPI
+905 REKNIEEFTNVILPI
-920 MERANLP
+920 METANLP
-927 MVPLKVDLKVD
+927 MVPLKVNLKVD
-938 VGSGNNW
+938 VGVGNNW

>member
-1 MSNDLKH
+1 MSDNLKH
-8 TQRPDLKQND
+8 TKRPDIKLND

-49 NAVFGFTKMLLKLI
+49 NAVFGYTKMLLKLI
-63 DDFKPVYVAVIFDVA
+63 DDFKPMYVAVIFDVA

-105 SIIRDATNAIGLPVV
+105 SIIREATNAIGLPVV

-180 KFGVYP
+180 KFGVYSSK
-186 NRVIDVQ
+186 VIDVQ

-210 IKTAADLINQYGDLE
+210 VKTAAELINQYGDLE
-225 QLLTKASEIKQNK
+225 QLLTRATEIKQNK

-263 PVKSKIDEFKIE
+263 PVNSKIDEFKIN
-275 SVLELNKLIPFLKVH
+275 SILELNKLIPFLKAH
-290 GFNSLLNKY
+290 GFKSLLNKY
-299 ENIEIQEINEV
+299 ENVVKEEIKEESKVSKLDVI
-310 TKISNINY
+310 
-318 VKNEKEFKSIQKNY
+318 KNDQEFKSISKNY
-332 YLIENLQD
+332 YLIENLSD
-340 LKLFLKKCYDK
+340 LKLFLYRCYNK
-351 SAIAVDCETDSLN
+351 STIAVDCETDSLN

-396 QSGFNFND
+396 QSGFIFDD
-404 VKPFKQISFD
+404 VKSFKQIPFD
-414 DAIKLIK
+414 DAISLIK
-421 PLLEDNSILKI
+421 PLLEDSSILKI
-432 GHNVKYDAL
+432 GHNIKYDSL
-441 VMKQKHNGNINL
+441 VMKQEHNGNINL
-453 NPVGDTMCISY
+453 NPVSDTMCISY

-478 MALRELGHDTIKY
+478 LALRELNHDTIKY
-491 EDICGKGKN
+491 DDICGKGKN
-500 KILFNQLSP
+500 KISFNQLSP
-509 SDALNYAAEDADITL
+509 LDALNYAAEDADITL

-568 LNEISKNLSSQISEL
+568 LNEISKNLSSQIDKL
-583 EDQIFKLSETIFNIG
+583 EEQIFKLSKTNFNIG

-629 ILEKASDMGHEIA
+629 ILEKISDMGYEIG
-642 DVILIWRH
+642 DIILSWRH

-735 ADENKMLDAFNE
+735 ADENKMLDAFND

-759 FGIPIEEM
+759 FGIPIKEM

-772 RKAKTINFGIIYGIS
+772 RKAKAINFGIIYGIS

-802 KDFISSYFYRFPR
+802 KDFISSYFYRFPK
-815 IRDYMEEIKSNLDTN
+815 IRDYMEQIKSNLDSD

-836 FNRRIYINDSNS
+836 FNRRVYINDSNS

-868 TAADIIKLAMIKI
+868 TAADIIKFAMINI
-881 HKELIN
+881 HKKLRN

-905 SDKKVEEFTNLILPI
+905 RDKNIEEFTNVILPI
-920 MERANLP
+920 METANLP
-927 MVPLKVDLKVD
+927 MVPLKVKLKVD
-938 VGSGNNW
+938 VGVGNNW

>member
-1 MSNDLKH
+1 MSDNLKH
-8 TQRPDLKQND
+8 TKRPDIKLND

-49 NAVFGFTKMLLKLI
+49 NAVFGYTKMLLKLI
-63 DDFKPVYVAVIFDVA
+63 DDFKPMYVAVIFDVA

-105 SIIRDATNAIGLPVV
+105 SIIREATNAIGLPVV

-186 NRVIDVQ
+186 SKVIDVQ

-210 IKTAADLINQYGDLE
+210 VKTAAELINQYGDLE
-225 QLLTKASEIKQNK
+225 QLLTRATEIKQNK

-263 PVKSKIDEFKIE
+263 PVNSKIDEFKIN
-275 SVLELNKLIPFLKVH
+275 SILELNKLIPFLKAH
-290 GFNSLLNKY
+290 GFKSLLNKY
-299 ENIEIQEINEV
+299 ENVVKEEIKEESKVSKLDVI
-310 TKISNINY
+310 
-318 VKNEKEFKSIQKNY
+318 KNDQEFKSISKNY
-332 YLIENLQD
+332 YLIENLSD
-340 LKLFLKKCYDK
+340 LKLFLYRCYDK
-351 SAIAVDCETDSLN
+351 STIAVDCETDSLN

-396 QSGFNFND
+396 QSGFIFDD
-404 VKPFKQISFD
+404 VKSFKQIPFD
-414 DAIKLIK
+414 DAISLIK
-421 PLLEDNSILKI
+421 PLLEDSSILKI
-432 GHNVKYDAL
+432 GHNIKYDSL
-441 VMKQKHNGNINL
+441 VMKQEHNGNINL

-478 MALRELGHDTIKY
+478 LALRELNHDTIKY
-491 EDICGKGKN
+491 DDICGKGKN
-500 KILFNQLSP
+500 KISFNQLSP
-509 SDALNYAAEDADITL
+509 LDALNYAAEDADITL

-568 LNEISKNLSSQISEL
+568 LNEISKNLSSQIDKL
-583 EDQIFKLSETIFNIG
+583 EEQIFKMSKTNFNIG

-629 ILEKASDMGHEIA
+629 ILEKISDMGYAIG
-642 DVILIWRH
+642 DVILSWRH

-735 ADENKMLDAFNE
+735 ADENKMLDAFND

-759 FGIPIEEM
+759 FGIPIKEM

-772 RKAKTINFGIIYGIS
+772 RKAKAINFGIIYGIS

-802 KDFISSYFYRFPR
+802 KDFISSYFYRFPK
-815 IRDYMEEIKSNLDTN
+815 IRDYMEQIKSNLDSD

-836 FNRRIYINDSNS
+836 FNRRVYINDSNS

-881 HKELIN
+881 HKQLLN

-905 SDKKVEEFTNLILPI
+905 REKNIEEFTNVILPI
-920 MERANLP
+920 METANLP
-927 MVPLKVDLKVD
+927 MVPLKVNLKVD
-938 VGSGNNW
+938 VGVGNNW

>member
-8 TQRPDLKQND
+8 TERPDLKQND

-63 DDFKPVYVAVIFDVA
+63 DDFKPIYVAVIFDVA

-167 MKQYWINDEQVFE
+167 MKQYWINNEQVFE

-210 IKTAADLINQYGDLE
+210 IKTAAELINQYGDLE

-290 GFNSLLNKY
+290 GFKSLLNKY
-299 ENIEIQEINEV
+299 ENIEIQEINAV

-318 VKNEKEFKSIQKNY
+318 VKNEKEFKSIQKKY

-396 QSGFNFND
+396 QSGFNFDD
-404 VKPFKQISFD
+404 VKSFKQISFD

-629 ILEKASDMGHEIA
+629 ILEKVSDMGHEIA
-642 DVILIWRH
+642 DVILSWRH

-662 VEQINSKTHRVHT
+662 VEQINSKTDRVHT

-772 RKAKTINFGIIYGIS
+772 RKAKAINFGIIYGIS

-881 HKELIN
+881 HKELSN

>member
-8 TQRPDLKQND
+8 TERPDLKQND

-63 DDFKPVYVAVIFDVA
+63 DDFKPIYVAVIFDVA

-105 SIIRDATNAIGLPVV
+105 SIIREATNAIGLPVV

-210 IKTAADLINQYGDLE
+210 IKTAAELINQYGDLE

-290 GFNSLLNKY
+290 GFKSLLNKY

-318 VKNEKEFKSIQKNY
+318 VKNEKEFKSIQKKY

-396 QSGFNFND
+396 QSGFNFDD
-404 VKPFKQISFD
+404 VKSFKQISFD

-629 ILEKASDMGHEIA
+629 ILEKVSDMGHEIA
-642 DVILIWRH
+642 DVILSWRH

-772 RKAKTINFGIIYGIS
+772 RKAKAINFGIIYGIS

-881 HKELIN
+881 HKELSN